1 MLSNSIFESKRNSH
15 VTIGEIIFWTATIN
29 SWQKLLTGTAY
40 KDIIINSFTYLSDK
54 GLVDVFGF
62 VIMPNHIHLIWRV
75 NKLNGKE
82 YPHASLLKYTAHAFK
97 KSLKATNLSAL
108 ASYAVDAKNK
118 QYEFWQRDAL
128 AIPLLSREMAY
139 QKLEYI
145 HNNPLAEHW
154 QLATLPEEYYYSS
167 AGFYERHSSPYSF
180 LKDLRNEF

>member
-15 VTIGEIIFWTATIN
+15 VKIGEIIFWTATIN
-29 SWQKLLTGTAY
+29 SWQKLLNDTAY
-40 KDIIINSFTYLSDK
+40 KDIIINSLTYLSNK

-97 KSLKATNLSAL
+97 KLLKATNISAL

-128 AIPLLSREMAY
+128 AIPLLSQRDGVSETR
-139 QKLEYI
+139 I
-145 HNNPLAEHW
+145 
-154 QLATLPEEYYYSS
+154 YSQQPV
-167 AGFYERHSSPYSF
+167 G
-180 LKDLRNEF
+180 